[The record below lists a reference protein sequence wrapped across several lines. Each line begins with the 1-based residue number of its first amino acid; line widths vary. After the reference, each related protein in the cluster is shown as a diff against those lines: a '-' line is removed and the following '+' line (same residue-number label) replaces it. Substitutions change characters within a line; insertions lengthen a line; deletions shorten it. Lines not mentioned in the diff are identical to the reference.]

1 MENVNGSVI
10 RPFGPAIAKVTMSNE
25 IIEKLNNYVDKIII
39 DKKKSEDLD
48 CGSDLAGNVQQEF
61 SLERDFMKT
70 SGWAEFL
77 SKNCSLWIKNS
88 SNKKIT
94 KFNIINSW
102 IVRQFK
108 NDYNPLHVHGG
119 HVSGVGYLKV
129 PSNLGEYSQKNKDVN
144 KNGTL
149 SLVHGSKNFL
159 CESTFNVEP
168 KVGEFYFFPNYM
180 MHVVYPFVNSDEE
193 RRSVSFNATI
203 NDEIYNSYGG

>member
-77 SKNCSLWIKNS
+77 SKNCSLWIQNS

-159 CESTFNVEP
+159 CESTFNVAP